1 MCIQTA
7 VKETFLILTK
17 ENKQNLLTKNLFTN
31 WSGITRVEKT
41 FETLLPL
48 QTEVGVEFPNLPLV
62 ENLTKA
68 GEQLGC
74 MFILLMT

>member
-7 VKETFLILTK
+7 VKGTFLILTK